1 MALTDTQ
8 RIDDGRTD
16 GCLIHGAHRQV
27 ISGVGNT
34 TTAYQLTAEMSGALC
49 LFDAA
54 DGVIYTL
61 PAPIVGMEFE
71 FLVTVAGTSNA
82 YSIDTDAAT
91 TFIGGG
97 IGSFSTTVAEG
108 GDSFPATISSTVSV
122 DLDSDVTGRLVG
134 THFKLTCLSSTTW
147 GISGNLH
154 GVGTLATPFA

>member
-1 MALTDTQ
+1 MALADLEAL
-8 RIDDGRTD
+8 DYGSTD
-16 GCLIHGAHRQV
+16 GCKVRGVHRQV

-34 TTAYQLTAEMSGALC
+34 TTAYQLKSSDSGALC

-61 PAPIVGMEFE
+61 PAPIVGMQFD

-82 YSIDTDAAT
+82 YSINTDAAT

-108 GDSFPATISSTVSV
+108 GDSFPATISSTVSI

-134 THFKLTCLSSTTW
+134 TAFKLICLSSTTW
-147 GISGNLH
+147 GVSGNLH